1 MATFS
6 QINIVMSNFH
16 TIFVN
21 ETMRKHLGGFVALTV
36 SRTIFSLFSDSS
48 SFIRTLLQITDYF
61 VVGFAFCLLITWW
74 VEFAW
79 KLCIGWPSKLLGFSL
94 SLQSDGRSKSTDLV
108 VLQ

>member
-6 QINIVMSNFH
+6 QINIFMSNFH
-16 TIFVN
+16 TIFLN
-21 ETMRKHLGGFVALTV
+21 ETLRKHIGGFVALTV
-36 SRTIFSLFSDSS
+36 SRTVFSLFADSS

-61 VVGFAFCLLITWW
+61 IVGFVFCLLVTWW

-94 SLQSDGRSKSTDLV
+94 SLQSDGRSNSTDLV
-108 VLQ
+108 VLH